1 MARLVV
7 VGDGA
12 WTVKLLR
19 KQQKFEAENLVINWE
34 PRQNLAIDTRNIAS
48 GRDVGN
54 VIVQRKTAEGL
65 KVRFTTLPSH
75 SSSTPSSPRERS
87 TNPARRIQKQNP
99 KVEKGA
105 RYLFW
110 RYISFYDG
118 QYSLRQFT
126 DPSLGDNFG
135 FGALYYGRARGM
147 RRCGEDRRQPDRPG
161 QC

>member
-54 VIVQRKTAEGL
+54 TNSQKESL
-65 KVRFTTLPSH
+65 VRPIAQS
-75 SSSTPSSPRERS
+75 
-87 TNPARRIQKQNP
+87 
-99 KVEKGA
+99 
-105 RYLFW
+105 
-110 RYISFYDG
+110 D
-118 QYSLRQFT
+118 
-126 DPSLGDNFG
+126 
-135 FGALYYGRARGM
+135 
-147 RRCGEDRRQPDRPG
+147 
-161 QC
+161 